1 MLERGGWECSSRKN
15 KGREEERKGGKT
27 EERKGR
33 HGRHGRRG
41 RKSRAKELTLI
52 PSTSLLIW
60 LG

>member
-27 EERKGR
+27 GEERK
-33 HGRHGRRG
+33 GRHGRRG

-60 LG
+60 

>member
-33 HGRHGRRG
+33 HGRRG